1 MTAVLIG
8 GGALVLFALFV
19 LLMRAAARAIDA
31 DFRNESR
38 LWRRHPH

>member
-8 GGALVLFALFV
+8 GGALVFALLALFV
-19 LLMRAAARAIDA
+19 RAVAREIDRN
-31 DFRNESR
+31 FRNESR